1 MKPSHKSKV
10 LAHLKEDKTITS
22 WEAIDMFKYTRLADS
37 IFVLR
42 GEGHNI
48 ITKMITRNDKTFA
61 EYTLIKEN
69 IDA

>member
-10 LAHLKEDKTITS
+10 LAHLKEHKTITS
-22 WEAIDMFKYTRLADS
+22 WEAIDMFKCTRLADR
-37 IFVLR
+37 IFVLKK
-42 GEGHNI
+42 EGHNI
-48 ITKMITRNDKTFA
+48 ITKMITRNGKTFA